1 VRNTAGR
8 DRLSFPFFL
17 DPGFDAEVHPIALPP
32 EDGAPRW
39 DGESVHAFR
48 GTYGDYLLRKVGR
61 VFPHLRDDVL

>member
-1 VRNTAGR
+1 VRNVTGR

-17 DPGFDAEVHPIALPP
+17 DPGFDAEVQPIALPR

-39 DGESVHAFR
+39 DGESVHDFR
-48 GTYGDYLLRKVGR
+48 GTYGDYLLRKVGK